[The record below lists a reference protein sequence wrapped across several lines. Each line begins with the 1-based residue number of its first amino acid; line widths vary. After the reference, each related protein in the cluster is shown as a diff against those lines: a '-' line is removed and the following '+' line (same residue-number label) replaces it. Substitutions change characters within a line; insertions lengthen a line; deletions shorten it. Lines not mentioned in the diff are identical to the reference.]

1 MKSLNKTI
9 RDLLKMLIA
18 FLVLTCVSLFYKVLT
33 DFFLPFLGIKFLMRN
48 LEVDGVVFCVMNFIF
63 GRYVFAKS
71 KYFVEVNKTFIF
83 ISYWLLTIIIM
94 LILGDFDYVIHNIL
108 LIPNAL
114 CFGLGLFLADK
125 KGYFNIASQLA
136 MLVIISFVNS
146 FFLNKIHHQ
155 YINFGNY
162 TGTTNQKIGSKVV
175 FYNLND
181 TLQIDQQKDKTLVVD
196 FWNNTCGACIK
207 GFPKYRDLKSKHA
220 NNPNVK
226 FIIVNVYKSEK
237 EKERALELLE
247 MNNLS
252 DMQTYFIHENDVKD
266 FEIDGFPKLVV
277 IKNKEIIFN
286 GFMDTLSIFDFIY
299 FK

>member
-1 MKSLNKTI
+1 
-9 RDLLKMLIA
+9 
-18 FLVLTCVSLFYKVLT
+18 
-33 DFFLPFLGIKFLMRN
+33 MRN
-48 LEVDGVVFCVMNFIF
+48 LELNGVVFCMINFIF
-63 GRYVFAKS
+63 GRFVFAKS
-71 KYFVEVNKTFIF
+71 KHFVNVNRKFIF
-83 ISYWLLTIIIM
+83 IVYWLLTLIAM
-94 LILGDFDYVIHNIL
+94 LILGGFDYVIHNIL
-108 LIPNAL
+108 LIPHAL
-114 CFGLGLFLADK
+114 CFGLGLFLAEK
-125 KGYFNIASQLA
+125 KTYFSSSMQLVSLILISLAS
-136 MLVIISFVNS
+136 S

-196 FWNNTCGACIK
+196 FWNNTCAACIK

-286 GFMDTLSIFDFIY
+286 GFMDTLSIFDFMY